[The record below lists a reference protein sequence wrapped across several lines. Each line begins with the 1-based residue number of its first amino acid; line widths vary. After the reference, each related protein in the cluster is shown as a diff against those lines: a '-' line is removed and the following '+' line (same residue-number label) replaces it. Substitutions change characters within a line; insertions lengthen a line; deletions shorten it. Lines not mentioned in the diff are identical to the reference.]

1 MASYR
6 SELEKRGL
14 ADIPSLEELEP
25 GRPIGVIMP
34 LSERAQSALLD
45 RIELLD
51 FLVNQEE
58 VTWS

>member
-6 SELEKRGL
+6 SELEKRGP
-14 ADIPSLEELEP
+14 AGIPSLEELEP

-34 LSERAQSALLD
+34 MSEQAQGALLD

-51 FLVNQEE
+51 FLVNQDE

>member
-6 SELEKRGL
+6 SELEKRSPLG
-14 ADIPSLEELEP
+14 IPSLEELEP

-34 LSERAQSALLD
+34 MSEQAQGALLD

-51 FLVNQEE
+51 FLLNQDE